1 MRLNRNSAIFIALLA
16 VVIIVS
22 MIFLQDTDNNGD
34 TPNVE
39 ATAETIQLFPEL
51 SETSITVLTIT
62 EQREV
67 GDTRPTPIAGNPT
80 LEPPTPLPDGVE
92 PETTTEIISISKNES
107 GLWVA
112 DEATSTVTLDGT
124 IDSTAIDNSLR
135 NLGSVV
141 SNRQFTPSDGDYSQY
156 GLDEPAFDITF
167 TEQSVAE
174 TGVVAEGEDPA
185 MNDPV
190 DYRLRIGDRTIG
202 ENSYYAF
209 LNDDTETIYVITNAS
224 TLQNSILNLTNRVP
238 LEPTAVP
245 TTAPVLNVPA
255 PFSAFVL
262 TNATGFTFTS
272 EATGDVVEITRSD
285 DNTSWVY
292 TQNGEEL
299 DVQQEFLQI
308 LLNSFSTISGIQQS
322 DVTDLASLG
331 LDTPAYTFEAR
342 TVDGTSYTLQLGDQD
357 PTGAIY
363 YGLVDEFDPVVL
375 IDANSVVLLV
385 DMLANPPILEPEMTP
400 EATVEAEVTP
410 EATEASE

>member
-1 MRLNRNSAIFIALLA
+1 M
-16 VVIIVS
+16 
-22 MIFLQDTDNNGD
+22 
-34 TPNVE
+34 
-39 ATAETIQLFPEL
+39 
-51 SETSITVLTIT
+51 
-62 EQREV
+62 
-67 GDTRPTPIAGNPT
+67 
-80 LEPPTPLPDGVE
+80 
-92 PETTTEIISISKNES
+92 
-107 GLWVA
+107 
-112 DEATSTVTLDGT
+112 
-124 IDSTAIDNSLR
+124 
-135 NLGSVV
+135 
-141 SNRQFTPSDGDYSQY
+141 
-156 GLDEPAFDITF
+156 
-167 TEQSVAE
+167 
-174 TGVVAEGEDPA
+174 
-185 MNDPV
+185 
-190 DYRLRIGDRTIG
+190 
-202 ENSYYAF
+202 
-209 LNDDTETIYVITNAS
+209 
-224 TLQNSILNLTNRVP
+224 NLTNRVP

-272 EATGDVVEITRSD
+272 EATGDVVEITRSE